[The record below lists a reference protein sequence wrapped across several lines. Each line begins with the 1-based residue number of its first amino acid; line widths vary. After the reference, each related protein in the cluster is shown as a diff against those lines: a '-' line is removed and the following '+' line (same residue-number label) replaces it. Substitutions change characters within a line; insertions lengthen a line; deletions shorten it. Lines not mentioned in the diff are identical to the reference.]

1 MFYTPVHMGMNTKIF
16 LITAIVLVTT
26 MMVSAQTDGHEFSGF
41 LQQHINHQKTGMI
54 MLGSWGL
61 ANALTGGI
69 GGLRANGENKYFH
82 QMNLGWG
89 LVNAAIAGFGYY
101 SAARMGSDISGI
113 LDLLQANQSLQKTL
127 LVNAGLDVAYMMGG
141 LYLMERSRRPD
152 VNQERLKGFGKSI
165 IMQGAFLLVF
175 DGVMA
180 WNFNRNGKEMIEF
193 IAAPGGLG
201 LSITF

>member
-1 MFYTPVHMGMNTKIF
+1 MFCSPVHNGMNTKI
-16 LITAIVLVTT
+16 VLSTVIALSISII
-26 MMVSAQTDGHEFSGF
+26 VSAQSEVNALSG
-41 LQQHINHQKTGMI
+41 LLHQHISHQKTGMI
-54 MLGSWGL
+54 ILGSWGL
-61 ANALTGGI
+61 GNALTGGI
-69 GGLRANGENKYFH
+69 VGLRANGENKYFH

-101 SAARMGSDISGI
+101 SAARMGSDISGT

-127 LVNAGLDVAYMMGG
+127 LVNAGLDVAYLMGG

-152 VNQERLKGFGKSI
+152 VNQERLKGFGKSV

-180 WNFNRNGKEMIEF
+180 WNFNRNGQEMINF
-193 IAAPGGLG
+193 IATPGGLG
-201 LSITF
+201 LSVAF